1 MITFCSGKKC
11 QSVGVTGSFV
21 LRSDRRHHCRLG
33 LLFRSAQ
40 WRCRGGCGR
49 AENPAVLPVWRHCEH
64 SKSNAISR
72 TGACRRV
79 RGVGV
84 MASSRYTTRSFLSP
98 RQDPSGHH
106 FICRIVRYFIM
117 LLCVFSANV

>member
-40 WRCRGGCGR
+40 WRCGSWCGR
-49 AENPAVLPVWRHCEH
+49 AENAAVLSVWRHCEH
-64 SKSNAISR
+64 SESNAISR
-72 TGACRRV
+72 TGAWYRVQSHGQVRGIEYNLTDRCVVSGTIPLAGACRRA
-79 RGVGV
+79 RGVE
-84 MASSRYTTRSFLSP
+84 
-98 RQDPSGHH
+98 
-106 FICRIVRYFIM
+106 
-117 LLCVFSANV
+117 